1 MEDDNR
7 DEAAAEA
14 IRAAAERDDS
24 EQDLQRLLEATR
36 LENHDLPELPEP
48 LRFTPSPIQ
57 ESQAQPRHPTLTVEG
72 QHRVDPLDQY
82 DLLGRWPYPLP
93 LYLLEPRGVGS
104 QPNPFAGSSKTIGL
118 GLPLLNRVLPV
129 LAHTLS
135 GIFHAPRR
143 AVEMVLQVVSAT
155 IRHGERMMYRRARTW
170 YLQQHPQADEAV
182 LRDFD
187 DTLDPDRKP
196 PAADG
201 TLHKSLRQLGVDDT
215 LILAQ
220 LFKPY
225 FKNAMHPSVT
235 PSILL
240 AVHPISSV
248 PPSQSSQSTI
258 VSSTPPSPPDDENC
272 QHIESSSETLVAV

>member
-215 LILAQ
+215 LI
-220 LFKPY
+220 
-225 FKNAMHPSVT
+225 
-235 PSILL
+235 
-240 AVHPISSV
+240 VHPQCRNHDCGHVFYEVTRREDFSAMLPILCPGCQLPLRDASDK
-248 PPSQSSQSTI
+248 PQILHFGRRTLQSELYI
-258 VSSTPPSPPDDENC
+258 
-272 QHIESSSETLVAV
+272 